1 MSMNGGKGG
10 DARMPGGFRRA
21 AAVAIVAVLGVS
33 STVACSAV
41 AEIKAKMKFREA
53 NAAYQAQNYERA
65 IELYEETLRNDPNL
79 TQVYFYLAN
88 SYDNLYRPGLREPDP
103 ANDARLTHAVEN
115 YELAAQ
121 KLDKPEDAKLK
132 MLSLQYLASAYGADK
147 LNDPGKAEPVIQR
160 MIQADPGDVANY
172 FALAKLYEDAG
183 AYPEA
188 EQMLLYAKDTRPN
201 DSAVHMQ
208 LAGYYNRQG
217 EFDKTIAALEQ
228 RAALE
233 PNNPEAYYMISTYY
247 WDNAQRNVSL
257 REPEK
262 MANVEKGL
270 KAAEQALQIRP
281 DYLEALVYKG
291 LLLRTE
297 ALLEKNPEKQ
307 QALIKEATQLQNR
320 AEEIKKQKTAGA
332 VGG

>member
-10 DARMPGGFRRA
+10 DVRMLWGFRRA
-21 AAVAIVAVLGVS
+21 AAVAIVVMLGVS

-41 AEIKAKMKFREA
+41 AELRAKMRFREA
-53 NAAYQAQNYERA
+53 NAAYQAQNYEKA
-65 IELYEETLRNDPNL
+65 ITLYEETLRNDPNL

-88 SYDNLYRPGLREPDP
+88 SYDNLYRPGLREADP
-103 ANDARLTHAVEN
+103 ANDAKLAKAVEN

-121 KLDKPEDAKLK
+121 KLDKPEETKLK

-160 MIQADPGDVANY
+160 MIQADPQDPANY
-172 FALAKLYEDAG
+172 YALAKLYEDAG

-188 EQMLLYAKDTRPN
+188 EQMLIHGKEVKPN
-201 DSAVHMQ
+201 DSAGYMQ
-208 LAGYYNRQG
+208 LAGFYNRQG
-217 EFDKTIAALEQ
+217 QFDKTIGALEQ
-228 RAALE
+228 RAVLE

-247 WDNAQRNVSL
+247 WDNAQRNVAL

-270 KAAEQALQIRP
+270 KAVERALQIRP

-297 ALLEKNPEKQ
+297 ALLEKNPAKQ
-307 QALIKEATQLQNR
+307 QALIKEATELQSQ
-320 AEEIKKQKTAGA
+320 AEELKKKKTAGA
-332 VGG
+332 D

>member
-10 DARMPGGFRRA
+10 DVRMLRGSGRA
-21 AAVAIVAVLGVS
+21 AALVVGALLGLS
-33 STVACSAV
+33 SMAACSAV
-41 AEIKAKMKFREA
+41 AELKAKLRFREA
-53 NAAYQAQNYERA
+53 NQAYQSQDYPRA
-65 IELYEETLRNDPNL
+65 IELYEETLKNDPNL

-103 ANDARLTHAVEN
+103 ANDDKLAKAVQN
-115 YELAAQ
+115 YELAAD
-121 KLDKPEDAKLK
+121 KLTAPEDVKLR
-132 MLSLQYLASAYGADK
+132 MLTLQYLASAYGVDK

-160 MIQADPGDVANY
+160 MIQLEPQNPANY

-188 EQMLLYAKDTRPN
+188 EQMLVHAKTAKST
-201 DSAVHMQ
+201 DSTVYMQ
-208 LAGYYNRQG
+208 LAGFYNRQG
-217 EFDKTIAALEQ
+217 QFDKTIEALEQ

-247 WDNAQRNVSL
+247 WDNAQRNVAL

-270 KAAEQALQIRP
+270 QAVERALQIRP

-297 ALLEKNPEKQ
+297 ALLEKNPARQ

-320 AEEIKKQKTAGA
+320 AEELKKQKTAGA
-332 VGG
+332 VS

>member
-10 DARMPGGFRRA
+10 DVRMPGGFRRA
-21 AAVAIVAVLGVS
+21 AAVAIVAMLGVS

-41 AEIKAKMKFREA
+41 AEVKAKMKFREA
-53 NAAYQAQNYERA
+53 NAAYQAQNYQKA
-65 IELYEETLRNDPNL
+65 IELYEETLRTDPSL

-88 SYDNLYRPGLREPDP
+88 SYDNLYRPGLREADP
-103 ANDARLTHAVEN
+103 ANEAKLTKAVEN

-121 KLDKPEDAKLK
+121 KLDKPEEQKLK

-160 MIQADPGDVANY
+160 MMQAAPDDPANY
-172 FALAKLYEDAG
+172 YALAKLYEDAG

-188 EQMLLYAKDTRPN
+188 EQMLIKGKDVKPN
-201 DSAVHMQ
+201 DSAGYMQ

-217 EFDKTIAALEQ
+217 QFDKTIEALEQ

-247 WDNAQRNVSL
+247 WDNAQRNVAL

-262 MANVEKGL
+262 MENVEKGL
-270 KAAEQALQIRP
+270 KAVERALQIRP

-297 ALLEKNPEKQ
+297 ALLEKNPARQ
-307 QALIKEATQLQNR
+307 QALIKEATQLQSQ
-320 AEEIKKQKTAGA
+320 AEELKKKKTAGA
-332 VGG
+332 N

>member
-10 DARMPGGFRRA
+10 DVRMPGGVRRA
-21 AAVAIVAVLGVS
+21 AAVAIVAMLGVS
-33 STVACSAV
+33 STVGCSAV
-41 AEIKAKMKFREA
+41 AELKAKMRFREA
-53 NAAYQAQNYERA
+53 NAAYQSQNYEKA
-65 IELYEETLRNDPNL
+65 IELYEETLRNDPSL

-88 SYDNLYRPGLREPDP
+88 SYDNLYRPGLREADP
-103 ANDARLTHAVEN
+103 ANEAKLAKAVEN

-121 KLDKPEDAKLK
+121 KLDKPEETKLK
-132 MLSLQYLASAYGADK
+132 MLSLQYLASAYGTDK

-160 MIQADPGDVANY
+160 MIQAAPDDPANY
-172 FALAKLYEDAG
+172 YALAKLYEDAG

-188 EQMLLYAKDTRPN
+188 EQMLIHGKDVKPN
-201 DSAVHMQ
+201 DSAGYMQ
-208 LAGYYNRQG
+208 LAGFYNRQG
-217 EFDKTIAALEQ
+217 QFDKTIEALEQ

-247 WDNAQRNVSL
+247 WDNAQRNVAL
-257 REPEK
+257 REAEK

-270 KAAEQALQIRP
+270 QAVGRALQIRP

-297 ALLEKNPEKQ
+297 ALLEKNPAKQ
-307 QALIKEATQLQNR
+307 QELIKEATQLQSQ
-320 AEEIKKQKTAGA
+320 AEELKKKKTAGA
-332 VGG
+332 D

>member
-10 DARMPGGFRRA
+10 DVRMPGGFRRA
-21 AAVAIVAVLGVS
+21 AAVAIVAMLGVS

-41 AEIKAKMKFREA
+41 AELKAKMKFREA
-53 NAAYQAQNYERA
+53 NAAYQSQNYQKA

-88 SYDNLYRPGLREPDP
+88 SYDNLYRPGLREADP
-103 ANDARLTHAVEN
+103 ANDAKLAKAIEN

-121 KLDKPEDAKLK
+121 KLDKPEETKLK

-160 MIQADPGDVANY
+160 MIQATPDDPANY
-172 FALAKLYEDAG
+172 YALAKLYEDAG

-188 EQMLLYAKDTRPN
+188 EQMLIKGKDVKPN
-201 DSAVHMQ
+201 DSAGYMQ
-208 LAGYYNRQG
+208 LAGFYNRQG
-217 EFDKTIAALEQ
+217 QFDKTIEALEQ

-247 WDNAQRNVSL
+247 WDNAQRNVAL

-262 MANVEKGL
+262 MENVEKGL
-270 KAAEQALQIRP
+270 KAVERALQIRP

-297 ALLEKNPEKQ
+297 ALLEKNPAKQ
-307 QALIKEATQLQNR
+307 QALIKEATELQSQ
-320 AEEIKKQKTAGA
+320 AEVLKKKKTAGA
-332 VGG
+332 D

>member
-10 DARMPGGFRRA
+10 DVRMLWDFRRA
-21 AAVAIVAVLGVS
+21 AAVAIVAMLGAS

-41 AEIKAKMKFREA
+41 AELKAKMRFREA
-53 NAAYQAQNYERA
+53 NAAYQAQNYQRA
-65 IELYEETLRNDPNL
+65 IELYEETLQNDPSL

-88 SYDNLYRPGLREPDP
+88 SYDNLYRPGLREADP
-103 ANDARLTHAVEN
+103 ANDAKLAKAVEN

-121 KLDKPEDAKLK
+121 KLDTPEATKLK

-160 MIQADPGDVANY
+160 MIQAAPQDPANY

-188 EQMLLYAKDTRPN
+188 EQMLIRGKDVKAN
-201 DSAVHMQ
+201 DSAGYMQ
-208 LAGYYNRQG
+208 LAGFYNRQG
-217 EFDKTIAALEQ
+217 EFDKTIEALEQ

-247 WDNAQRNVSL
+247 WDNAQRNVAL

-270 KAAEQALQIRP
+270 KAVERALQIRP

-297 ALLEKNPEKQ
+297 ALLEKNPARQ
-307 QALIKEATQLQNR
+307 QALIKEATQLQSQ
-320 AEEIKKQKTAGA
+320 AEELKKKKTAGA
-332 VGG
+332 N

>member
-10 DARMPGGFRRA
+10 DMRMPWGVRRA
-21 AAVAIVAVLGVS
+21 AAVAFVAMLGVS

-53 NAAYQAQNYERA
+53 NAAYQAQNYEKS
-65 IELYEETLRNDPNL
+65 IGLYEETLRNDPNL
-79 TQVYFYLAN
+79 TQVYFYLGN
-88 SYDNLYRPGLREPDP
+88 SYDNLYRPGLREADP
-103 ANDARLTHAVEN
+103 ANEAKLAKAVEN

-121 KLDKPEDAKLK
+121 KLDKPEETKLK

-160 MIQADPGDVANY
+160 MIQADPQDPANY
-172 FALAKLYEDAG
+172 YALAKLYEDAG

-188 EQMLLYAKDTRPN
+188 EQMLIYGKDVKPN
-201 DSAVHMQ
+201 DSAGYMQ
-208 LAGYYNRQG
+208 LAGFYNRQG

-228 RAALE
+228 RATLE

-247 WDNAQRNVSL
+247 WDNAQRNVAL
-257 REPEK
+257 REAEK

-270 KAAEQALQIRP
+270 QAVGRALQIRP

-297 ALLEKNPEKQ
+297 ALLEKNPAKQ
-307 QALIKEATQLQNR
+307 QALIKEATELQSQ
-320 AEEIKKQKTAGA
+320 AEELKKKKTAGA
-332 VGG
+332 N

>member
-10 DARMPGGFRRA
+10 DVRMPGGVRRA
-21 AAVAIVAVLGVS
+21 AAVAIVAMLGVS

-41 AEIKAKMKFREA
+41 AELKAKMRFREA
-53 NAAYQAQNYERA
+53 NAAYQSQNYEKA
-65 IELYEETLRNDPNL
+65 IELYEETLRNDPSL

-88 SYDNLYRPGLREPDP
+88 SYDNLYRPGLREADP
-103 ANDARLTHAVEN
+103 ANEAKLAKAVEN

-121 KLDKPEDAKLK
+121 KLDKPEETKLK
-132 MLSLQYLASAYGADK
+132 MLSLQYLASAYGTDK

-160 MIQADPGDVANY
+160 MIQAAPEDPANY
-172 FALAKLYEDAG
+172 YALAKLYEDAG

-188 EQMLLYAKDTRPN
+188 EQMLIYGKDVKPN
-201 DSAVHMQ
+201 DSAGYMQ
-208 LAGYYNRQG
+208 LAGFYNRQG
-217 EFDKTIAALEQ
+217 QFDKTIEALEQ

-247 WDNAQRNVSL
+247 WDNAQRNVAL

-262 MANVEKGL
+262 MVNVEKGL
-270 KAAEQALQIRP
+270 KAVERALQIRP

-297 ALLEKNPEKQ
+297 ALLEKNPARQ
-307 QALIKEATQLQNR
+307 QALIKEATQLQSQ
-320 AEEIKKQKTAGA
+320 AEEIKKKKTAGA
-332 VGG
+332 N

>member
-10 DARMPGGFRRA
+10 DVRRLRGSRG
-21 AAVAIVAVLGVS
+21 AAVAVVALLGLS
-33 STVACSAV
+33 STLACSAV
-41 AEIKAKMKFREA
+41 DELKAKMRFREA
-53 NAAYQAQNYERA
+53 NSAYQAQNYERA
-65 IELYEETLRNDPNL
+65 IELYEETLRNDADL
-79 TQVYFYLAN
+79 AQVYFYLAN
-88 SYDNLYRPGLREPDP
+88 SYDNLYRPGLREADP
-103 ANDARLTHAVEN
+103 ANDQRLTKAVEN
-115 YELAAQ
+115 YELAVE
-121 KLDKPEDAKLK
+121 KLSAPQDVKLK
-132 MLSLQYLASAYGADK
+132 MLSLQYLASAYGVDK
-147 LNDPGKAEPVIQR
+147 LNDPGKAEPVIQS
-160 MIQADPGDVANY
+160 MIRLDPGDLANY

-188 EQMLLYAKDTRPN
+188 EQMLIYARDARPG
-201 DSAVHMQ
+201 DSSVHMQ

-217 EFDKTIAALEQ
+217 DFDKTIAALEQ

-281 DYLEALVYKG
+281 DYMEALVYKG

-297 ALLEKNPEKQ
+297 ALLEKNPDKQ
-307 QALIKEATQLQNR
+307 QALIKEATQLQNQ
-320 AEEIKKQKTAGA
+320 AEEIRKQKTAGA
-332 VGG
+332 VS

>member
-10 DARMPGGFRRA
+10 DVRMPRGFRRA
-21 AAVAIVAVLGVS
+21 AAVVVVAMLGVS

-41 AEIKAKMKFREA
+41 AELKAKMRFREA

-103 ANDARLTHAVEN
+103 ANDAKLTKAVEN
-115 YELAAQ
+115 YELAAE
-121 KLDKPEDAKLK
+121 KLGKPEETKLK

-160 MIQADPGDVANY
+160 MIQADPADPANY
-172 FALAKLYEDAG
+172 YALAKLYEDAG

-188 EQMLLYAKDTRPN
+188 EQMLVYGKDVKPN
-201 DSAVHMQ
+201 DSAGYMQ
-208 LAGYYNRQG
+208 LAGFYNRQG
-217 EFDKTIAALEQ
+217 EFDKTIGALEQ

-247 WDNAQRNVSL
+247 WDNAQRNVAL

-262 MANVEKGL
+262 MENVEKGL
-270 KAAEQALQIRP
+270 KAVERALQIRP

-297 ALLEKNPEKQ
+297 ALLEKNPARQ
-307 QALIKEATQLQNR
+307 QALIKEATQLQS
-320 AEEIKKQKTAGA
+320 
-332 VGG
+332 

>member
-10 DARMPGGFRRA
+10 DMRMPWGVRRA
-21 AAVAIVAVLGVS
+21 AAVAFVAMLGVS

-53 NAAYQAQNYERA
+53 NAAYQAQNYEKS
-65 IELYEETLRNDPNL
+65 IGLYEETLRNDPNL
-79 TQVYFYLAN
+79 TQVYFYLGN
-88 SYDNLYRPGLREPDP
+88 SYDNLYRPGLREADP
-103 ANDARLTHAVEN
+103 ANEAKLAKAVEN

-121 KLDKPEDAKLK
+121 KLDKPEETKLK

-160 MIQADPGDVANY
+160 MIQADPQDPANY
-172 FALAKLYEDAG
+172 YALAKLYEDAG

-188 EQMLLYAKDTRPN
+188 EQMLIYGKDVKPN
-201 DSAVHMQ
+201 DSAGYMQ
-208 LAGYYNRQG
+208 LAGFYNRQG

-228 RAALE
+228 RATLE

-247 WDNAQRNVSL
+247 WDNAQRNVAL
-257 REPEK
+257 REAEK

-270 KAAEQALQIRP
+270 QAVGRALQIRP

-297 ALLEKNPEKQ
+297 ALLEKNPAKQ
-307 QALIKEATQLQNR
+307 QELIKEATQLQSQ
-320 AEEIKKQKTAGA
+320 AEELKKKKTAGA
-332 VGG
+332 N

>member
-10 DARMPGGFRRA
+10 DMRMPWGVRRA
-21 AAVAIVAVLGVS
+21 AAVAFVAMLGVS

-41 AEIKAKMKFREA
+41 AELKAKMRFREA
-53 NAAYQAQNYERA
+53 NAAYQAQNYEKS

-79 TQVYFYLAN
+79 TQVYFYLGN
-88 SYDNLYRPGLREPDP
+88 SYDNLYRPGLREADP
-103 ANDARLTHAVEN
+103 ANEAKLAKAVEN

-121 KLDKPEDAKLK
+121 KLDKPEETKLK

-160 MIQADPGDVANY
+160 MIQADPADPANY
-172 FALAKLYEDAG
+172 YALAKLYEDAG

-188 EQMLLYAKDTRPN
+188 EQMLIYGKDVKPN
-201 DSAVHMQ
+201 DSAGYMQ
-208 LAGYYNRQG
+208 LAGFYNRQG

-228 RAALE
+228 RATLE

-247 WDNAQRNVSL
+247 WDNAQRNVAL
-257 REPEK
+257 REAEK

-270 KAAEQALQIRP
+270 QAVGRALQIRP

-297 ALLEKNPEKQ
+297 ALLEKNPAKQ
-307 QALIKEATQLQNR
+307 QELIKEATQLQSQ
-320 AEEIKKQKTAGA
+320 AEELKKKKTAGA
-332 VGG
+332 N

>member
-10 DARMPGGFRRA
+10 DVRMPWGFRRA
-21 AAVAIVAVLGVS
+21 AAVAIVAMLGVS

-41 AEIKAKMKFREA
+41 AEVKAKMRFREA
-53 NAAYQAQNYERA
+53 NAAYQAQNYQKA

-88 SYDNLYRPGLREPDP
+88 SYDNLYRPGLRDADP
-103 ANDARLTHAVEN
+103 ANEAKLAKAVEN

-121 KLDKPEDAKLK
+121 KLDKPEETKLK

-147 LNDPGKAEPVIQR
+147 LNDPAKAEPVIQR
-160 MIQADPGDVANY
+160 MIQAIPGDPANY

-188 EQMLLYAKDTRPN
+188 EQMLIHGKDVKPN
-201 DSAVHMQ
+201 DSAGYMQ
-208 LAGYYNRQG
+208 LAGFYNRQG
-217 EFDKTIAALEQ
+217 EFDKTIEALEQ

-247 WDNAQRNVSL
+247 WDNAQRNVAL

-270 KAAEQALQIRP
+270 KAVGRALQIRP

-297 ALLEKNPEKQ
+297 ALLEKNPARQ
-307 QALIKEATQLQNR
+307 QELIKEATQLQSQ
-320 AEEIKKQKTAGA
+320 AEELKKKKTAGA
-332 VGG
+332 D

>member
-1 MSMNGGKGG
+1 MSMNGGKCG
-10 DARMPGGFRRA
+10 DVRMLWGFRRT
-21 AAVAIVAVLGVS
+21 AAVAIVAMLGVS

-41 AEIKAKMKFREA
+41 AELKAKMKFREA
-53 NAAYQAQNYERA
+53 NAAYQAQNYAGA

-88 SYDNLYRPGLREPDP
+88 SYDNLYRPGLREADP
-103 ANDARLTHAVEN
+103 ANDAKLAKAVEN

-121 KLDKPEDAKLK
+121 KLDKPEETKLK

-160 MIQADPGDVANY
+160 MIQAAPEDPANY
-172 FALAKLYEDAG
+172 YALAKLYEDAG

-188 EQMLLYAKDTRPN
+188 EQMLIKGKDVKPN
-201 DSAVHMQ
+201 DSAGYMQ
-208 LAGYYNRQG
+208 LAGFYNRQG
-217 EFDKTIAALEQ
+217 QFDKTIEALEQ

-247 WDNAQRNVSL
+247 WDNAQRNVAL
-257 REPEK
+257 REPER

-270 KAAEQALQIRP
+270 KAVERALQIRP

-297 ALLEKNPEKQ
+297 ALLEKNPARQ
-307 QALIKEATQLQNR
+307 QALIKEATQLQGQ
-320 AEEIKKQKTAGA
+320 AEELKKKKTAGA
-332 VGG
+332 N